1 MNDIIPISEFNF
13 ALLNADTYTKI
24 KNKMITSKG
33 TQYSTKKYQR
43 SLQHWVDLEQ
53 IRKIESD
60 GRNPKYY
67 ASLSH
72 GTKTLSDLL
81 DDIIQ
86 KSLSNLNAYYDLI
99 KPKNLFGKNQLY
111 LYVFSELDKIITN
124 IEIAQWEYFQTKNHN
139 SEKDNLSK
147 TITKGRKG
155 IIKFCKKTL
164 VGKTDKETSHIINLC
179 KKYPFRVF

>member
-1 MNDIIPISEFNF
+1 MNNIIPLDEFNR

-24 KNKMITSKG
+24 KNKMETPKG

-53 IRKIESD
+53 IRKT
-60 GRNPKYY
+60 GTFKNPKYH

-86 KSLSNLNAYYDLI
+86 KSLSNLNAYYDLV

-164 VGKTDKETSHIINLC
+164 VGKTDKEIGLIVDLC

>member
-1 MNDIIPISEFNF
+1 MHDIIPLDEFNS
-13 ALLNADTYTKI
+13 ALLTVNTYTKI
-24 KNKMITSKG
+24 KNKLRTNKG
-33 TQYSTKKYQR
+33 TEYSTKLYQR

-53 IRKIESD
+53 IRKVQPIGKD
-60 GRNPKYY
+60 PKYY

-86 KSLSNLNAYYDLI
+86 KSLYNLNAYYDLV
-99 KPKNLFGKNQLY
+99 KPKNLFGKNQLF

-124 IEIAQWEYFQTKNHN
+124 IEIAQWEYFQTKNYN

-164 VGKTDKETSHIINLC
+164 VGKTDKEIIKISNLC
-179 KKYPFRVF
+179 NKYPFRVF

>member
-1 MNDIIPISEFNF
+1 MNNIIPLDEFNR

-24 KNKMITSKG
+24 KNKMETPKG

-53 IRKIESD
+53 IRKT
-60 GRNPKYY
+60 GTFKNPKYH
-67 ASLSH
+67 ASLSY
-72 GTKTLSDLL
+72 GTKPISKIY
-81 DDIIQ
+81 DDIIE
-86 KSLSNLNAYYDLI
+86 KSLSNLNAYYDLV

-111 LYVFSELDKIITN
+111 LYIFSELDKIITN

-139 SEKDNLSK
+139 FEKDNLSK

-155 IIKFCKKTL
+155 IIKFCKKIL
-164 VGKTDKETSHIINLC
+164 VGKTDKEIGLIVDLC